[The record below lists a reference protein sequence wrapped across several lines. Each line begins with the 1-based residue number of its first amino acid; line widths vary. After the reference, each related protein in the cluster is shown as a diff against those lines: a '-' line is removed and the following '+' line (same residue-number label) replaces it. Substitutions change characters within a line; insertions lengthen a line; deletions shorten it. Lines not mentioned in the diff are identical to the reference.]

1 MPTGDFTRDPLL
13 RAFGTL
19 LRSYRENA
27 RLNRPQLAEALGC
40 TPQWIEAI
48 ENGKKPPSEATAIDC
63 DTYFKAPARTFWT
76 MWGEIKKAGRHL
88 ALPPGFDG
96 FLRCESEAVAM
107 DCFEAQVV
115 PGLLQTESYARALMN
130 AGQPTDELDAL
141 VAQRTDRQSIHD
153 RDKPPRMWFVI
164 DESAL
169 HRPVG
174 GAQVMHQQLQH
185 VVDMVAHSP
194 NLQVRILP
202 YESVTWAGLD
212 GSFTVLGFD
221 DGSQVAYHESP
232 GAGQLIDEPDRVT
245 RTAVRFGLVMGEA
258 LPLSA
263 SLAMIQKALKEYT

>member
-27 RLNRPQLAEALGC
+27 SLSRPQFAEALGC

-48 ENGKKPPSEATAIDC
+48 ESGKKPPSEATAIDC
-63 DTYFKAPARTFWT
+63 DTYFQTPARTFWT
-76 MWGEIKKAGRHL
+76 LWKEIKQAGKHL

-96 FLRCESEAVAM
+96 FVQREADAVSM
-107 DCFEAQVV
+107 DCFEAQVL
-115 PGLLQTESYARALMN
+115 PGLLQTAGYARALMN
-130 AGQPTDELDAL
+130 AGQPADELDAL
-141 VAQRTDRQSIHD
+141 VAKRTERQSIHE

-174 GAQVMHQQLQH
+174 GPQVMREQLQH
-185 VVDMVAHSP
+185 VLDMVARFP
-194 NLQVRILP
+194 NIQVRVLP

-212 GSFTVLGFD
+212 GSFTVLGFAA
-221 DGSQVAYHESP
+221 GSEVAYHESP
-232 GAGQLIDEPDRVT
+232 GAGQVIDSPDRVSS
-245 RTAVRFGLVMGEA
+245 TAVRFGLVMGEA
-258 LPLSA
+258 LPVSA
-263 SLAMIQKALKEYT
+263 SLAMITKALKEYT